1 MKKVLLTSLSIMLAG
16 FCTAQIKVEPAKVN
30 VNAIPELVKPYSP
43 PTVLTGNGQFMPN
56 NSSSSQARMNDRRSG
71 SISYVKIGNT
81 LYDLQT
87 NSSIPRRIILH
98 PDGKITATFTTST
111 DPNFANRGTG
121 YNHFNG
127 TNWMTVSAQTPRI
140 ESSRTGW
147 PAIGIYNGNKE
158 YILGHVAE
166 TGGFILSK
174 NQGIGQTTFNES
186 NVLIENNALPIWGRT
201 ASNNQNIIHVIS
213 GYTQTDAIPAPVKNG
228 VIAPLNYSRS
238 RDAGVTW
245 DLLGEI
251 TNNGS
256 NYTSGNYSNM
266 NIMAMGS
273 FAKITADIT
282 ISGGSVSSFV
292 VNDFSNLIPN
302 QKLRLW
308 GVTTELT
315 STLDSTSQIL
325 NLHSNNA
332 IQLNIGAEI
341 SSSEPGT
348 FAPNT
353 LIDSILNDSIVRI
366 TNLPLRNGLD
376 STIVFT
382 PPYGDGLFF
391 EYTVGNG
398 HVLLPGYDSTRIEG
412 GSADNYS
419 IDCRDSIVAI
429 VTGRLGHDVILWKS
443 TNNGGSFTKIYVD
456 SFPFDPTKFRER
468 ITNDTVFCSDGTSD
482 VFIDEDG
489 TIHVFFAL
497 SEVFTNPND
506 NEAYF
511 FRPATVGLV
520 YWNDFTEE
528 QVLVTDYI
536 PFDRDNNNV
545 IDLNPGNWN
554 TLVNGQIPPG
564 MNSVARLGNTSLLR
578 MPSSGIDADGNIYV
592 VFTVP
597 VEYATDFNLLN
608 YRDIFIMHSTDGGV
622 TWEGP
627 QNLTQTFQLEEDFVS
642 MAKVVDDYVHII
654 YQRDNIPGTNLQNN
668 AEGSNNHGIP
678 SDGNDIFYA
687 AIPKS
692 EILAGTIG
700 NTWGLN
706 VEDLNKEGKLFVV
719 SQNYPNPFTGETTVT
734 VYLSQFTSN
743 INIDVI
749 DITGKQV
756 YTHQIQ
762 NLTQGNHDI
771 TIDGS
776 NLKSGVYY
784 YTIST
789 GNSTQTRKMIVH

>member
-1 MKKVLLTSLSIMLAG
+1 MKKVLLTSLSLMLAG
-16 FCTAQIKVEPAKVN
+16 FCTAQIRVEPAKLN
-30 VNAIPELVKPYSP
+30 VNAIPELVKPYNP
-43 PTVLTGNGQFMPN
+43 PTVITGSGQFMPS
-56 NSSSSQARMNDRRSG
+56 NSTSSQSRLNDRRTG

-87 NSSIPRRIILH
+87 NSSMPRRIILH

-111 DPNFANRGTG
+111 SVGAFANRGTG
-121 YNHFNG
+121 YNHFDG
-127 TNWMTVSAQTPRI
+127 TNWMSVTSPTPRI

-147 PAIGIYNGNKE
+147 PAIGIYDGNKE

-166 TGGFILSK
+166 TGGFVLSK
-174 NQGIGQTTFNES
+174 NQGIGLTTFTETS
-186 NVLIENNALPIWGRT
+186 VLTEVDAKPIWGRT
-201 ASNNQNIIHVIS
+201 ASNNENIIHVIS
-213 GYTQTDAIPAPVKNG
+213 NYTVAEGDPIPTKNG
-228 VIAPLNYSRS
+228 VPTPMHYSRS
-238 RDAGVTW
+238 TDAGATW
-245 DLLGEI
+245 D
-251 TNNGS
+251 
-256 NYTSGNYSNM
+256 
-266 NIMAMGS
+266 
-273 FAKITADIT
+273 
-282 ISGGSVSSFV
+282 
-292 VNDFSNLIPN
+292 
-302 QKLRLW
+302 KLH
-308 GVTTELT
+308 T
-315 STLDSTSQIL
+315 
-325 NLHSNNA
+325 
-332 IQLNIGAEI
+332 
-341 SSSEPGT
+341 
-348 FAPNT
+348 
-353 LIDSILNDSIVRI
+353 
-366 TNLPLRNGLD
+366 
-376 STIVFT
+376 
-382 PPYGDGLFF
+382 
-391 EYTVGNG
+391 
-398 HVLLPGYDSTRIEG
+398 LLPGYDSTRIEG

-429 VTGRLGHDVILWKS
+429 VSGRLGHDVILWKS
-443 TNNGGSFTKIYVD
+443 TNNGDSFTKIYVD

-468 ITNDTVFCSDGTSD
+468 ITDDTAFCSDGTND
-482 VFIDEDG
+482 VFIDENG
-489 TIHVFFAL
+489 KIHVFFAL
-497 SEVFTNPND
+497 SQVFTNPND

-520 YWNDFTEE
+520 YWNDSTEE

-536 PFDRDNNNV
+536 PFDRDNNNT
-545 IDLNPGNWN
+545 IDINPGNWSA
-554 TLVNGQIPPG
+554 LANGQIPTNIPG
-564 MNSVARLGNTSLLR
+564 VFSVARLGNTSLLR

-597 VEYATDFNLLN
+597 VEYAQDFNQLN
-608 YRDIFIMHSTDGGV
+608 YRDVFIMHSTDGGT

-627 QNLTQTFQLEEDFVS
+627 QNLTQTFQLEEDFVA

-668 AEGSNNHGIP
+668 AEGASNHGISP
-678 SDGNDIFYA
+678 DGNDIFYA

-700 NTWGLN
+700 NTYGLS
-706 VEDLNKEGKLFVV
+706 VEDLSKDSRLFVV

-743 INIDVI
+743 LNIDVI

-771 TIDGS
+771 TFDGS

-789 GNSTQTRKMIVH
+789 GNSTQTRKMIIH